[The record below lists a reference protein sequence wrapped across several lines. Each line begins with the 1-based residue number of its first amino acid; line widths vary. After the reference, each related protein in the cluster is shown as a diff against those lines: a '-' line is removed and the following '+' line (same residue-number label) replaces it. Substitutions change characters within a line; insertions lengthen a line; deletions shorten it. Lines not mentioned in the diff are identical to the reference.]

1 MDTRL
6 FIGYSRNSETF
17 FVRGRRD
24 DTKISNYV
32 PYGFECIYENDLY
45 EFIKFVLGKSNANVI
60 LYNFNNIKGINDK
73 EITYEFIENNM
84 DPNYEIAGYDDYIPK
99 RRELLNYFKI
109 LKNTSL

>member
-1 MDTRL
+1 MTDFFYADSDIQTQTQLILCIEECDNNNNCPVDTRL

-45 EFIKFVLGKSNANVI
+45 EFIK
-60 LYNFNNIKGINDK
+60 
-73 EITYEFIENNM
+73 
-84 DPNYEIAGYDDYIPK
+84 
-99 RRELLNYFKI
+99 
-109 LKNTSL
+109 LKQMIG